1 MSFVVTEKK
10 KCTKI
15 RLRKERR
22 EKSMT
27 ATPLA
32 KQSKRAQKAYYSRS
46 RGSWH
51 GVNPATKTME
61 SKKAYSR
68 NRLKSERCAQY

>member
-1 MSFVVTEKK
+1 
-10 KCTKI
+10 
-15 RLRKERR
+15 
-22 EKSMT
+22 MT
-27 ATPLA
+27 DTPLE
-32 KQSKRAQKAYYSRS
+32 KQSKRAQKAYYSRC

-61 SKKAYSR
+61 SKKLYSR

>member
-1 MSFVVTEKK
+1 
-10 KCTKI
+10 
-15 RLRKERR
+15 
-22 EKSMT
+22 MT

-32 KQSKRAQKAYYSRS
+32 KQSKRAQKAYYSRC

-51 GVNPATKTME
+51 GVNPATKTMD